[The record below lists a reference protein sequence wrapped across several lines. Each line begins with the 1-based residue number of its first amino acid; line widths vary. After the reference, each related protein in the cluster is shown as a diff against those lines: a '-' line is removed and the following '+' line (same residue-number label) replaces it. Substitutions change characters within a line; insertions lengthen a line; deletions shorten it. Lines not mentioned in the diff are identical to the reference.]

1 MPRARNIKP
10 AFFKN
15 ESLADVDI
23 PARLLFVG
31 LWTLSDFRGNLEYR
45 PRRIKAEIYP
55 YDEIDIISHLLDLE
69 KSGLIRIYSVLG
81 QEYINIPNFA
91 KHQRPHINE
100 QRSGSEIPEHTEK
113 DAQAIDSKELA
124 INSELERN
132 QSGLVALNP
141 ESCFLNPDTLNAEC
155 GKPEPK
161 PKNNGR
167 MARPTIQE
175 LITEFEGRVID
186 HEVQAASF
194 LNHYES
200 NGWKVG
206 KNAMK
211 SWKHAVTNWI
221 TRGKQNGQHQQA
233 FGERG
238 KTLSKSERRDEAAR
252 RYLEGNDDDGVARPS
267 SHEVGSR

>member
-15 ESLADVDI
+15 ESLADVAI
-23 PARLLFVG
+23 PARLLFIG

-55 YDEIDIISHLLDLE
+55 YDEIDIATYLTDLE
-69 KSGLIRIYSVLG
+69 KSGLIRIYSALG
-81 QEYINIPNFA
+81 QKYISIPNFG

-100 QRSGSEIPEHTEK
+100 QRSGSEIPEYAENR
-113 DAQAIDSKELA
+113 AQTVDTKGLA
-124 INSELERN
+124 IKTELEPT
-132 QSGLVALNP
+132 QSGPVALNP
-141 ESCFLNPDTLNAEC
+141 ESCSLNPDTLNAEC

-167 MARPTIQE
+167 MARPTIE
-175 LITEFEGRVID
+175 DLEFEFDGRVVNASQ
-186 HEVQAASF
+186 ESQAF

-206 KNAMK
+206 KNPMK

-221 TRGKQNGQHQQA
+221 TRSKSNGQGGQSYKTKSQIADDAAIEALRDLQQ
-233 FGERG
+233 
-238 KTLSKSERRDEAAR
+238 
-252 RYLEGNDDDGVARPS
+252 
-267 SHEVGSR
+267 

>member
-15 ESLADVDI
+15 ESLADVAI

-55 YDEIDIISHLLDLE
+55 YDEVDIIPLLSDLNQ
-69 KSGLIRIYSVLG
+69 SGLIRIYSVLG

-100 QRSGSEIPEHTEK
+100 QRSGSGIPEHAGK
-113 DAQAIDSKELA
+113 DAQAIDSKGLA
-124 INSELERN
+124 INTELERN
-132 QSGLVALNP
+132 QSGVVALNP

-167 MARPTIQE
+167 MARPTLDE
-175 LITEFEGRVID
+175 LVDEFDGRVTNPLD
-186 HEVQAASF
+186 QAQAF

-206 KNAMK
+206 KNPMK

-221 TRGKQNGQHQQA
+221 TRGKQNGTGQQA
-233 FGERG
+233 FEKRG
-238 KTLSKSERRDEAAR
+238 QSLSKSERRDEAAR
-252 RYLEGNDDDGVARPS
+252 RYLEENNDDGVAGTS
-267 SHEVGSR
+267 SYEVGTR